1 MGASATAS
9 LFLELL
15 KRVPQQQLH
24 QQGSSLPSVAY
35 AASDLPPSRE
45 VNATRS
51 ANGEPS
57 LSWMPYQNNALVSLV
72 LYGVFSVLGTT
83 LNIFQISSL
92 FIQENLRRKGNVLV
106 ANLAIANLLV
116 TSVGFPITIVAILA
130 GCQGSMITCH
140 WQWYPALLG
149 FYASVFTFL
158 FIAGE
163 NYVRSC
169 RQESDVYSSVCGA
182 KLVAFLVFAAWT
194 IAIAMVLVVT
204 LVTGGLD
211 VCERDMRESK
221 MFLALSVPCVLTA
234 AVFVKAMHEQRD
246 YTYNLEL
253 RNCLATREE
262 ILQRSLLRTNAIAY
276 SLFLLLWLP
285 FLLTVTISPSVH
297 SSGLGASALETLF
310 FAAQCFSCFCGCVY
324 AFTHDAFRQ
333 GFLYLV
339 HYFCC
344 KSHPEFSKPPIGD
357 EKGAPAIRV
366 RVGMDSRV
374 GERRHR
380 YGRAAT
386 MGLLSFA
393 GGDTCRTRVEED
405 FL

>member
-1 MGASATAS
+1 MGASAAS

-15 KRVPQQQLH
+15 KRVPQQPSH
-24 QQGSSLPSVAY
+24 QQESSLPSVTYTGPVFPAENNNSSSR
-35 AASDLPPSRE
+35 SDD
-45 VNATRS
+45 
-51 ANGEPS
+51 EPV
-57 LSWMPYQNNALVSLV
+57 LQWMPYQNNALTSLV
-72 LYGVFSVLGTT
+72 LYGVLAVLGTT

-92 FIQENLRRKGNVLV
+92 FIQENLRRKGNVLL
-106 ANLAIANLLV
+106 ANLAMANLLV
-116 TSVGFPITIVAILA
+116 SSVGFPVTVVAILA
-130 GCQGSMITCH
+130 GSQGSLLTCR

-149 FYASVFTFL
+149 FYTTVFTFL
-158 FIAGE
+158 FIAAE

-169 RQESDVYSSVCGA
+169 RQDRDVYSSVCGA
-182 KLVAFLVFAAWT
+182 KLVIFLVLATWT
-194 IAIAMVLVVT
+194 IAGALVLVVT

-221 MFLALSVPCVLTA
+221 MFVALCVPFALTV
-234 AVFVKAMHEQRD
+234 AVFAKAVHEQRD
-246 YTYNLEL
+246 YSYNLEL

-262 ILQRSLLRTNAIAY
+262 ILQRNLLRSNAIAY
-276 SLFLLLWLP
+276 TLFLLLWLP
-285 FLLTVTISPSVH
+285 FLLTVIISPSLR
-297 SSGLGASALETLF
+297 GGSAVETLF
-310 FAAQCFSCFCGCVY
+310 FTAQCFSCICGCVY

-357 EKGAPAIRV
+357 EKATSSIRV
-366 RVGMDSRV
+366 HVGMDSRV

-393 GGDTCRTRVEED
+393 ATDTCRTRVEED

>member
-1 MGASATAS
+1 MGASSAS

-15 KRVPQQQLH
+15 KRVPQQPSH
-24 QQGSSLPSVAY
+24 QQQNSLQSVTYTAPVFPHP
-35 AASDLPPSRE
+35 AAENSTSG
-45 VNATRS
+45 TG
-51 ANGEPS
+51 GEPV
-57 LSWMPYQNNALVSLV
+57 LVWMPYQHNALTSLV
-72 LYGVFSVLGTT
+72 LYGVLAVLGTT

-92 FIQENLRRKGNVLV
+92 FIQENLRRKGNVLL
-106 ANLAIANLLV
+106 ANLALANLLV
-116 TSVGFPITIVAILA
+116 SSVGFPVTIVAILA
-130 GCQGSMITCH
+130 GSQGSLITCR

-149 FYASVFTFL
+149 FYTTVFTFL
-158 FIAGE
+158 FIAAE

-169 RQESDVYSSVCGA
+169 RQDRDVYSSVCGA
-182 KLVAFLVFAAWT
+182 KLVVFLMLAAWT
-194 IAIAMVLVVT
+194 IAISLVLVVT

-221 MFLALSVPCVLTA
+221 MFVALCVPFALTV
-234 AVFVKAMHEQRD
+234 AVFAKAMHEQRD

-262 ILQRSLLRTNAIAY
+262 ILQRTLLRTNAIAY
-276 SLFLLLWLP
+276 ALFLLLWLP
-285 FLLTVTISPSVH
+285 FLLTVIISPSMR
-297 SSGLGASALETLF
+297 SSNPGTSAVETLF
-310 FAAQCFSCFCGCVY
+310 FTAQCFSCICGCVY

-357 EKGAPAIRV
+357 NKTTSSIRV
-366 RVGMDSRV
+366 HVGMDSRV

-380 YGRAAT
+380 YGKAAT

-393 GGDTCRTRVEED
+393 GADTCRTRVEED

>member
-1 MGASATAS
+1 
-9 LFLELL
+9 
-15 KRVPQQQLH
+15 
-24 QQGSSLPSVAY
+24 
-35 AASDLPPSRE
+35 
-45 VNATRS
+45 
-51 ANGEPS
+51 
-57 LSWMPYQNNALVSLV
+57 MPYQHNALMSLV
-72 LYGVFSVLGTT
+72 LYGIFSVLGTT

-92 FIQENLRRKGNVLV
+92 FIQENLRRKGNVLL

-116 TSVGFPITIVAILA
+116 TSVGFPVTIVAILA
-130 GCQGSMITCH
+130 GTQGSMMTCH
-140 WQWYPALLG
+140 WQWYPALLS
-149 FYASVFTFL
+149 FYACVFTFL
-158 FIAGE
+158 FIAAE

-169 RQESDVYSSVCGA
+169 RQENDLYRYVCGA
-182 KLVAFLVFAAWT
+182 KLVTFLVLAAWT
-194 IAIAMVLVVT
+194 IAIALVLVVT

-211 VCERDMRESK
+211 VCEGDMRESK
-221 MFLALSVPCVLTA
+221 MFLALSVPSALTV

-262 ILQRSLLRTNAIAY
+262 ILQRSLLRTNAMAY
-276 SLFLLLWLP
+276 ALFLLLWLP
-285 FLLTVTISPSVH
+285 FLLTVTISPAVRST
-297 SSGLGASALETLF
+297 GLGASAVETLF
-310 FAAQCFSCFCGCVY
+310 FTAQCFSCLCGSVY
-324 AFTHDAFRQ
+324 AFTHGAFRQ

-357 EKGAPAIRV
+357 EKGASSIRV
-366 RVGMDSRV
+366 HVGMDSRV

-393 GGDTCRTRVEED
+393 ASDSCRTRVEED